1 MFTYP
6 KGYDVIVIGAGHAG
20 CEAALAAARMGCTVL
35 LLTHNLDTI
44 AQMSCNPAIGGI
56 AKGHLVREIDALGGE
71 MARNIDKTGIQFKM
85 LNKKKGPA
93 VWASRAQADKK
104 AYQLEMKS
112 TLESQPRLDIK
123 QESVVELLVEG
134 TKACGVCCATGNRY
148 KSRAVILTT
157 GTFLDGII
165 HIGEKSFVGG
175 RAGEQTSKALAKNI
189 QKLGFETSRLKTG
202 TPPRINSI
210 GADFSVMVRQDGD
223 APPVPFSFSTKKI
236 DIAQIPCFIT
246 KTTEDT
252 NRIVKENLH
261 RSPLY
266 GGKIRATGVRYCPS
280 IEDKVVKFP
289 ERSSHQVFIEPE
301 GINTREAYL
310 NGVSTSMPYDVQIGI
325 VRSIVGLEKAEI
337 IRPGYAVE
345 YDFILPTQLAPT
357 LETKKIGNLYL
368 AGQINGTSGYEEAA
382 AQGLMAGINAALR
395 VMERD
400 PLVLDRSEAYIGVL
414 IDDLVT
420 KGTRE
425 PYRMFTSRAEYRLL
439 LRQDNADVRLMP
451 YGGTIGLVPAEKM
464 RQLDEKKALVVE
476 GIRRAR
482 EMRCGNYTI
491 EQLLRR
497 PDASY
502 RKLRSEVAHDLPEY
516 ANEVV
521 EQIEIEIKYAG
532 YIKRQLEDVQRFK
545 KMEGRMIPLSVDFT
559 QMRGLKKEAIEKLQ
573 RVRPT
578 SVGQAARISGITPAD
593 ISILMIWLEREMR
606 LSSVT

>member
-1 MFTYP
+1 MFTYQ
-6 KGYDVIVIGAGHAG
+6 KEYDVIVIGAGHAG

-35 LLTHNLDTI
+35 MLTHNLDTI

-71 MARNIDKTGIQFKM
+71 MARNIDKTAIQFKM

-104 AYQLEMKS
+104 EYQMEMKS
-112 TLESQPRLDIK
+112 TLESQPRLDTK

-134 TKACGVCCATGNRY
+134 TRICGVSCATGNRY
-148 KSRAVILTT
+148 KGRTVILTT
-157 GTFLDGII
+157 GTFLNGII
-165 HIGEKSFVGG
+165 HIGERSFLGG
-175 RAGEQTSKALAKNI
+175 RAGEQTSKHLAENI

-202 TPPRINSI
+202 TPPRINSM

-223 APPVPFSFSTKKI
+223 IPPVPFSFGTKQL
-236 DIAQIPCFIT
+236 DVAQIPCFIT

-289 ERSSHQVFIEPE
+289 EKGSHQVFIEPE
-301 GINTREAYL
+301 GRRTRESYL
-310 NGVSTSMPYDVQIGI
+310 NGVSTSMPYDVQLGI
-325 VRSIVGLEKAEI
+325 VRSIIGLEKVEI

-345 YDFILPTQLAPT
+345 YDFIPPTQLAPT
-357 LETKKIGNLYL
+357 LETKRIENLYL

-395 VMERD
+395 VMEREA
-400 PLVLDRSEAYIGVL
+400 LVLDRSEAYIGVL

-420 KGTRE
+420 KGTME

-451 YGGTIGLVPAEKM
+451 YGGMIGLVPPERL
-464 RQLDEKKALVVE
+464 RQLDEKKARVVE
-476 GIRRAR
+476 GIRRAQ
-482 EMRCGNYTI
+482 ELRCGSYTI

-502 RKLRSEVAHDLPEY
+502 RRIRSEVAHGLPDY
-516 ANEVV
+516 DTEVV
-521 EQIEIEIKYAG
+521 EQIEIEIKYTG
-532 YIKRQLEDVQRFK
+532 YIKRQLEEVQRFK
-545 KMEGRMIPLSVDFT
+545 KMEGRKIPLSVDFT
-559 QMRGLKKEAIEKLQ
+559 KMRGLKKEAIEKLKRIQ
-573 RVRPT
+573 PT

-593 ISILMIWLEREMR
+593 ISILMIWLERETR
-606 LSSVT
+606 LTPIR